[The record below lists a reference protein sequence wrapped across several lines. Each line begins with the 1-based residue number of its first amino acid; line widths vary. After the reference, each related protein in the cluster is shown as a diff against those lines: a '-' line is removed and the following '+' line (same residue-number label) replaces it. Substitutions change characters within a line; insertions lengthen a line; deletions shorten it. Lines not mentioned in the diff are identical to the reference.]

1 MNAPQPVLGN
11 SPDMPPAARRAA
23 LQRQLMVSQGMT
35 YEEAYALQTAHLNG
49 RGKLPES
56 KQPTTNREAALA
68 ERLMVMIEQNP
79 GSTRL
84 QLAGLLGISIYQFDS
99 AITRLRTA
107 GRAHNVTGKLGIASK
122 YYPGVKV

>member
-1 MNAPQPVLGN
+1 MNAAPAKLGN
-11 SPDMPPAARRAA
+11 SPDLPPAARKAA

-35 YEEAYALQTAHLNG
+35 HEEAYARQTAHLNG

-56 KQPTTNREAALA
+56 KQPTTNREATLA
-68 ERLMVMIEQNP
+68 ERLMVMIEQHP

-84 QLAGLLGISIYQFDS
+84 QLSGLLGISIYQFDS

-107 GRAHNVTGKLGIASK
+107 GRAYNVTGRLGLASK